1 MLESQYS
8 DYDYECGTD
17 EAGRGSLAG
26 PVTAAAVILN
36 KNFKNKLIT
45 DSKKLSI
52 NQREQAKQLI
62 LENCIAYAICNV
74 SNQKI
79 DKINILNAS
88 ILAMHKSIKKLNHK
102 IDFIIVDGN
111 RFKPINNIE
120 FKTIIKGDQKYLNIA
135 AASILAKTYRDN
147 YMEKLHKEYPEYNW
161 RNNKGYP
168 TKEHKLSINKYGITK
183 YHRKSFKLYDE
194 QLKIN
199 F

>member
-1 MLESQYS
+1 MLEVQYS
-8 DYDYECGTD
+8 DHDFECGTD
-17 EAGRGSLAG
+17 EAGRGCLSG

-36 KNFKNKLIT
+36 KNFKSKLIT

-52 NQREQAKQLI
+52 NQREEAKQII
-62 LENCIAYAICNV
+62 LKNCIAYAIFSV

-79 DKINILNAS
+79 DEINILNAS
-88 ILAMHKSIKKLNHK
+88 ILAMQKSINKLNHK
-102 IDFIIVDGN
+102 VDFIIVDGN
-111 RFKPINNIE
+111 KFKSVNNIE

-147 YMEKLHKEYPEYNW
+147 YMEKIHKEYPEYNW
-161 RNNKGYP
+161 GKNKGYP
-168 TKEHKLSINKYGITK
+168 TKEHKLAIKKYGITK